1 MAQPVARDGTAK
13 RRRVVKKSNY
23 NAKDLMLGSKET
35 SLLVETYLGRV
46 SPLECDHL
54 GHMNV
59 QFYVAKVS
67 DAAWHVMAS
76 IGITPAFI
84 RERRQAPAA
93 VKQEIAYLKE
103 LLAGDLVRMESG
115 VLEASERKITFFH
128 RLRKIETD
136 QVVMTSKVFTINMDL
151 DARRSTPLD
160 AGVLAKAR
168 ERLLAED
175 SL

>member
-1 MAQPVARDGTAK
+1 VNAASPPTGIARE
-13 RRRVVKKSNY
+13 NP
-23 NAKDLMLGSKET
+23 
-35 SLLVETYLGRV
+35 LLVETYLGRV

-67 DAAWHVMAS
+67 DAAWHVMTS

-103 LLAGDLVRMESG
+103 ALAGDLLRMESG

-128 RLRKIETD
+128 RLTKIETG
-136 QVVMTSKVFTINMDL
+136 QVVMTSKVFSVNMDL
-151 DARRSTPLD
+151 DARRSAPLD
-160 AGVLAKAR
+160 AAVLACAR
-168 ERLLAED
+168 ARLLAEET
-175 SL
+175 L

>member
-1 MAQPVARDGTAK
+1 MSVDEPVGWPAM
-13 RRRVVKKSNY
+13 N
-23 NAKDLMLGSKET
+23 NM
-35 SLLVETYLGRV
+35 LVESYLGRV
-46 SPLECDHL
+46 GPMECDHL

-103 LLAGDLVRMESG
+103 LRAGELLRMNSG
-115 VLEASERKITFFH
+115 VLEASEKRLTFYH
-128 RLRKIETD
+128 RLTNVETG
-136 QVVMTSKVFTINMDL
+136 QVAMTTRVYTVNMDL
-151 DARRSTPLD
+151 DARRSTLLD
-160 AGVLAKAR
+160 PAILAKAR
-168 ERLLAED
+168 ERLLPEGT
-175 SL
+175 L